1 MKSVFGLKWRRR
13 KNTVVAYWICPAADR
28 RRGYKPW
35 LLRLWTAPDKAQA
48 DVHVIAARCASLCA
62 ELLVWRARKGPHIP
76 KKSATQAAQAGLFVR
91 SGDLIKIGFTN
102 DLRGGLEPF
111 RTLLHQG
118 CEVLGAIDG
127 LNLDERRR
135 HRRFRHLGVTG
146 EWFSASR
153 ELLDAINVAV
163 ENSPRAGDSTI
174 GTNTYQVKSE
184 VPAANPLS

>member
-1 MKSVFGLKWRRR
+1 MSRRCWTRDRAIRRGERRRRTGIEMREMKSVFGLEWRRR

-62 ELLVWRARKGPHIP
+62 QLLVWRARKGPHIP
-76 KKSATQAAQAGLFVR
+76 KKAQLKRRGQVYLCEAAISSR
-91 SGDLIKIGFTN
+91 SVSRTKDRFTN
-102 DLRGGLEPF
+102 DLRRRLEPF

-127 LNLDERRR
+127 LNLDERLR
-135 HRRFRHLGVTG
+135 HRRFRHLG
-146 EWFSASR
+146 
-153 ELLDAINVAV
+153 
-163 ENSPRAGDSTI
+163 
-174 GTNTYQVKSE
+174 
-184 VPAANPLS
+184 